1 MSGKT
6 GHPFAGQDP
15 HLQIRNEVK
24 CMIVQNDLLHLYGEL
39 ISFLYIKCLVHLFGK
54 SFQPIIVIEATVL
67 G

>member
-1 MSGKT
+1 M
-6 GHPFAGQDP
+6 HDRP
-15 HLQIRNEVK
+15 
-24 CMIVQNDLLHLYGEL
+24 NDLLHLYGEL